1 MTDTRSRILQAALNV
16 FSTKGYHAARVDDI
30 VDAADA
36 SKGAVY
42 FHFPS
47 KESIFLALV
56 DQFASLLE
64 NKLRQAIASERDG
77 IHGVHAA
84 LKTGL
89 DTFARHRDL
98 AKIFLVQSVGLG
110 EAFEARRMD
119 ILNRYAGVIR
129 DYLDKAVSD
138 GAIAPVDTEVVSYA
152 WIGAINQ
159 VVMQWVH
166 TGQPDLEAAFPALRA
181 LLLRSVG
188 VPEERIASLDRD
200 A

>member
-30 VDAADA
+30 VDTARA

-77 IHGVHAA
+77 IRGVHAA

-110 EAFEARRMD
+110 EAFETRRMD
-119 ILNRYAGVIR
+119 ILERYAGVIR

-138 GAIAPVDTEVVSYA
+138 GAIAPVDTGVVSYA